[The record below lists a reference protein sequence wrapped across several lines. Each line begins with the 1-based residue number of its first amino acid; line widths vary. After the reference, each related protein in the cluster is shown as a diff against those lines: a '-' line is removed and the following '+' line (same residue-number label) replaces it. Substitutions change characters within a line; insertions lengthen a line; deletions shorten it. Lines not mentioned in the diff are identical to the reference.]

1 MNERSPDH
9 HKGVSLSTN
18 RHAFDA
24 FVPQLLRCELDGARE
39 DLVSVGHRAEERAR
53 KEADRAKERERAL
66 QAKMGARLRAA
77 EAEAAAAEKRMAD
90 FKR

>member
-1 MNERSPDH
+1 MP
-9 HKGVSLSTN
+9 
-18 RHAFDA
+18 A
-24 FVPQLLRCELDGARE
+24 QLLRCELEGARA
-39 DLVSVGHRAEERAR
+39 DLVSKGRQADEEVRREVG
-53 KEADRAKERERAL
+53 RAKDRERTL

>member
-1 MNERSPDH
+1 M
-9 HKGVSLSTN
+9 
-18 RHAFDA
+18 
-24 FVPQLLRCELDGARE
+24 
-39 DLVSVGHRAEERAR
+39 R